1 MKDPRVVLDNV
12 RAKIPAGA
20 KLLVAYQDAEGGMVI
35 LSQANCTQTDIT
47 NFGNAIVA
55 ASIKERVGLHG

>member
-20 KLLVAYQDAEGGMVI
+20 KVLVAYQDGNGI
-35 LSQANCTQTDIT
+35 LHLAQANCTQTDIAQ
-47 NFGNAIVA
+47 FA
-55 ASIKERVGLHG
+55 ASISVASMQERVGLHG